1 MVCLVLIAMFGV
13 ASTGF
18 SYDPKQI
25 DARVVQGL
33 EDWDKVVTNSE
44 EIIAKADGILVC
56 PKITKVGLGVGAERG
71 NCSLMIDGETVE
83 YWRASAASIGLTAG
97 VQTTGS
103 VVAFMTPEALEK
115 FRSSDRGWEAGVDG
129 SITVAKV
136 GAQGT
141 MSTAEMRDPIM
152 GWIYS
157 SQGLMADLSF
167 KGATYKRIGTEADVA
182 KFADPFHRFVAT
194 ADVADRASKGAATL
208 QLTIDI
214 SDWVD
219 DTDREAMAAIIR
231 TEGTAKARS
240 ALEAMPAIGEIRH
253 GGKSIPIQWA
263 RATEKPGDEGFRVNL
278 ISSEPLGFAWEE
290 KSEDNF
296 SIIQMDVNLQE
307 KSVGTGVIQM
317 GAELSVD
324 DTKGI
329 SIVGGP
335 DLRPIRLTSVSYK
348 KIE

>member
-1 MVCLVLIAMFGV
+1 MFCLLLLAVFGV
-13 ASTGF
+13 VSTGF
-18 SYDPKQI
+18 AYDPKQI

-33 EDWDKVVTNSE
+33 DDWDKVVTNSE

-71 NCSLMIDGETVE
+71 NCALMVDGKTVE

-97 VQTTGS
+97 VQSTGS
-103 VVAFMTPEALEK
+103 VVAFMTPEALEN
-115 FRSSDRGWEAGVDG
+115 FRKSDRGWEAGVDG
-129 SITVAKV
+129 SIVVAKV

-141 MSTAEMRDPIM
+141 MSTAEMKEPIM

-182 KFADPFHRFVAT
+182 KYMDPFHRFVVT

-219 DTDREAMAAIIR
+219 DMDREAMASIIR
-231 TEGTAKARS
+231 TKGMAEARA
-240 ALEAMPAIGEIRH
+240 ALEAMPAIGEVRH
-253 GGKSIPIQWA
+253 SGKAIPIQWA
-263 RATEKPGDEGFRVNL
+263 RASEKPGKPGFRVNL

-290 KSEDNF
+290 KTEDNF
-296 SIIQMDVNLQE
+296 TIIQMDVNLNE
-307 KSVGTGVIQM
+307 KNVGTGVIQM
-317 GAELSVD
+317 GAELEVD
-324 DTKGI
+324 DVKGI

-348 KIE
+348 KIG